1 MQPMPS
7 AVVTSKGQITIPVE
21 VRQRL
26 GLETGHRV
34 DFVEIADGQYA
45 LIAATV
51 DIRSLR
57 GIAGKPLKPVSI
69 DDMNRAIRERA
80 AGRRPSGR

>member
-1 MQPMPS
+1 MPS

-34 DFVEIADGQYA
+34 DFIEVGNGQYA
-45 LIAATV
+45 LVAATI

-57 GIAGKPLKPVSI
+57 GIVGKPSKPVSVE
-69 DDMNRAIRERA
+69 DMNRAVRERA
-80 AGRRPSGR
+80 AGRRTPGR

>member
-1 MQPMPS
+1 MPS
-7 AVVTSKGQITIPVE
+7 SVVTSKGQITIPVE

-34 DFVEIADGQYA
+34 DFVEMEGGRYA
-45 LIAATV
+45 FMAATV

-57 GIAGKPLKPVSI
+57 GSVGKPAKPVSV
-69 DDMNRAIRERA
+69 DDMNRVVRERA
-80 AGRRPSGR
+80 NGRRPPGR